1 MELDVEINLGGMR
14 RWNDVRLNQSSNL
27 IEIIY
32 AGQHS
37 LKNINGILS
46 IQYSIASTD
55 IKHMRFRYRRDQNDE
70 AGKLTRAR
78 LVGV

>member
-14 RWNDVRLNQSSNL
+14 RWNDVRLNQSCNL

-37 LKNINGILS
+37 LKIL
-46 IQYSIASTD
+46 
-55 IKHMRFRYRRDQNDE
+55 MEF
-70 AGKLTRAR
+70 
-78 LVGV
+78 